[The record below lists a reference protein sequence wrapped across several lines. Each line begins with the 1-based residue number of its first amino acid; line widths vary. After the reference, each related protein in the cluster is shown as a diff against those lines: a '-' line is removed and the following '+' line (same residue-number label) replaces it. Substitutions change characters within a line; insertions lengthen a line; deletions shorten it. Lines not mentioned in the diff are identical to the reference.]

1 MVAGCEEANHC
12 ESYQADAH
20 SEPDDHSSV
29 ERSLQQGV
37 TRQHVLEKN
46 YKWRKMIF
54 DPDYDDVGD
63 GDESY
68 EEILITKNAK
78 MILDHECDGGDSGVD
93 SQQ

>member
-1 MVAGCEEANHC
+1 MVAGGEEANHC

-37 TRQHVLEKN
+37 TRQCVLEKN

-54 DPDYDDVGD
+54 DPDYDDFGD
-63 GDESY
+63 GDESD
-68 EEILITKNAK
+68 EEIITNNAN
-78 MILDHECDGGDSGVD
+78 
-93 SQQ
+93 

>member
-63 GDESY
+63 RDESD
-68 EEILITKNAK
+68 EVMNNNNNAK
-78 MILDHECDGGDSGVD
+78 MILDHEFDGGDSGVD

>member
-1 MVAGCEEANHC
+1 MVAGSEEANHC

-37 TRQHVLEKN
+37 TRQCDLENN

-63 GDESY
+63 GDES
-68 EEILITKNAK
+68 EIITNHAK
-78 MILDHECDGGDSGVD
+78 IILDHDCDGGHSDVVD